1 MSAREQNELQQ
12 VKNLLTEER
21 TKRESMPSP
30 TFPSFLP
37 SSLLFLL
44 FLLLFI
50 FIYLVLEL
58 EEELKSSLAELE
70 MAKSAAPPPTDNS
83 AILEEK
89 NE

>member
-21 TKRESMPSP
+21 TKRESTPSP

-37 SSLLFLL
+37 SFFSPLSPSLH
-44 FLLLFI
+44 

-83 AILEEK
+83 AIFEEK
-89 NE
+89 NK

>member
-21 TKRESMPSP
+21 TKRESTPSP
-30 TFPSFLP
+30 TFPSFL
-37 SSLLFLL
+37 SFSLL